1 MARTA
6 GRALILL
13 DFEGVLFAGDR
24 ALPHAGDFVQ
34 RTSSTSDIMILS
46 NSSRH
51 SSAEMS
57 AMLQSLS
64 IAPARIIDG
73 SLLTITALKADNH
86 TSIFAMGSPGFIQD
100 LRNAGFTIYT
110 MADHGPEAAET
121 VPLKPDVTAI
131 VCGDDFEFEFERIT
145 VGFRYASEQHA
156 RLYSVG
162 KDRQFLDSDGPGPA
176 NFTFAVPI
184 AASAGIEPVV
194 IGKPNPEYIGKLL
207 SLESWKEVWVVG
219 DNFETDIEFAHKIG
233 AKSILVKTGVSD
245 DDDVRA
251 SQTVATF
258 VGANLIDAAN
268 WILR

>member
-1 MARTA
+1 MSGKSDR
-6 GRALILL
+6 GLILL

-24 ALPHAGDFVQ
+24 PLPHAADFVQ
-34 RTSSTSDIMILS
+34 RTSPNSDIIILS

-51 SSAEMS
+51 SSSEMS
-57 AMLQSLS
+57 AMLQSIS
-64 IAPARIIDG
+64 VTPTRIIDG

-110 MADHGPEAAET
+110 MADHGSEPAET
-121 VPLKPDVTAI
+121 VPLKPNVTAI

-145 VGFRYASEQHA
+145 VGFRYVSEQHA

-162 KDRQFLDSDGPGPA
+162 KDRQFLDSDGTGPA
-176 NFTFAVPI
+176 NFTFVVPI

-194 IGKPNPEYIGKLL
+194 IGKPNTEYIGKLL
-207 SLESWKEVWVVG
+207 SLEDWREAWVVG

-245 DDDVRA
+245 EDDVKA

-258 VGANLIDAAN
+258 VAANLLDAAYC
-268 WILR
+268 ILR